1 MESKLPMF
9 SCFLLFQRR
18 AFTPPSDF
26 SPDTSVIEKKKKKKK
41 RDTDNGT
48 VEDITIK
55 AEPEDKSV
63 NAVS

>member
-1 MESKLPMF
+1 MF